1 MLSIKETKEAPITL
15 RSFKKNKKIGISYI
29 IFMLN
34 IYSFPS
40 FSNNLLF
47 NQLKFI
53 LSINSVFTFKHESPR
68 GGQLLKSLYPFILT
82 YPHSDIAQSLTL
94 TVLFLKTP
102 ERRSV
107 PEIPSTYPHSDIAPE
122 HYFNSPL
129 PSLQR
134 SRWLTTSDGGLS
146 KGKWYLHVS

>member
-1 MLSIKETKEAPITL
+1 MVDKAPRPIISINIWILSSDTICQLHQSFSNSEAALLSIKETKEAPITL

-68 GGQLLKSLYPFILT
+68 GGQLLKSL
-82 YPHSDIAQSLTL
+82 
-94 TVLFLKTP
+94 
-102 ERRSV
+102 
-107 PEIPSTYPHSDIAPE
+107 
-122 HYFNSPL
+122 
-129 PSLQR
+129 
-134 SRWLTTSDGGLS
+134 
-146 KGKWYLHVS
+146 